1 MSEAGRITDNECD
14 KVMHQFNHFHDNSL
28 TADSEAFKGFSVE
41 TGRVDTFY
49 FDQLANKADLKEL
62 WRVVKLL
69 LALSHG
75 QATVERGFSSNK
87 EVMVEN
93 LAQHSL
99 VAHRVICDHVRSVGG
114 VLNVFFSKEL
124 LLSAASGRQ
133 RYHTAI
139 DEKRRENE
147 ATRRSERK
155 RSLLEEISTLEI
167 DFEPLKHSADSYA
180 DEAESTGRLT
190 LIAKSNGMGET
201 RTDYVTG
208 R

>member
-1 MSEAGRITDNECD
+1 M
-14 KVMHQFNHFHDNSL
+14 
-28 TADSEAFKGFSVE
+28 
-41 TGRVDTFY
+41 
-49 FDQLANKADLKEL
+49 KEL
-62 WRVVKLL
+62 WKVGKLL

-75 QATVERGFSSNK
+75 QATVECGFSSIK
-87 EVMVEN
+87 EGMVEN

-99 VAHRVICDHVRSVGG
+99 VAQRVICDHVRSVGG
-114 VLNVFFSKEL
+114 VLNVVFSKEL

-180 DEAESTGRLT
+180 NEAESTGRLT